1 MMRKYWYLGMHLSPH
16 SLRTVENRRYYF
28 YLTFFQLMLEKRQER
43 ERDHTRHTVEIRQLE
58 HSLNS
63 RERMYKERIAG
74 LEDQV

>member
-1 MMRKYWYLGMHLSPH
+1 M
-16 SLRTVENRRYYF
+16 
-28 YLTFFQLMLEKRQER
+28 QEKRQER

-74 LEDQV
+74 LEDQVRHRRIYTEEYRRQWSSLLFGG

>member
-1 MMRKYWYLGMHLSPH
+1 M
-16 SLRTVENRRYYF
+16 ERREEQKQF
-28 YLTFFQLMLEKRQER
+28 LANFLLQLMLEKRQER

>member
-1 MMRKYWYLGMHLSPH
+1 MYFTFPFRRIRKKLKIKCLSNF
-16 SLRTVENRRYYF
+16 L
-28 YLTFFQLMLEKRQER
+28 LQLMLEKRQER